1 MKSDPP
7 LTARWRGIATAAL
20 TAALAVA
27 AHGAAGGP
35 TPSGA
40 GAAVVGVMAITL
52 GALATAIPKL
62 ASWPGLLAL
71 LASGQLFGH
80 VLLGSA
86 GHQHSA
92 MMAGHHA
99 AVMTAAHVVAVIAG
113 AALIAAAGRLSAAL
127 SRAVRSAIAPQRVP
141 VGCAPAP
148 AFEGDDQPL
157 QSSLL
162 LAASVSHRGPPVR
175 LAS

>member
-1 MKSDPP
+1 M
-7 LTARWRGIATAAL
+7 ATAAL
-20 TAALAVA
+20 TATLAVA
-27 AHGAAGGP
+27 ARGP
-35 TPSGA
+35 IPSGA
-40 GAAVVGVMAITL
+40 GAAVVGIMAITL
-52 GALATAIPKL
+52 GALATAIPQA
-62 ASWPGLLAL
+62 ASWPGLLVL

-92 MMAGHHA
+92 MPGHHA
-99 AVMTAAHVVAVIAG
+99 AVMTAAHMVAVIVG
-113 AALIAAAGRLSAAL
+113 AALIAAAGRLGAAL
-127 SRAVRSAIAPQRVP
+127 SRAVRAAIAPQRVP

-148 AFEGDDQPL
+148 AFAGGDQPL
-157 QSSLL
+157 HSSLQ

>member
-1 MKSDPP
+1 MKPDPT

-20 TAALAVA
+20 TVALAVA

-52 GALATAIPKL
+52 GALATAIPQA
-62 ASWPGLLAL
+62 ASWPGLLVL

-92 MMAGHHA
+92 MPGHHA
-99 AVMTAAHVVAVIAG
+99 AVMTAAHMVAVIVG
-113 AALIAAAGRLSAAL
+113 AALIAAAGRLGAAL
-127 SRAVRSAIAPQRVP
+127 SRAVRAAIAPQRVP

-148 AFEGDDQPL
+148 AFAGGDQPL
-157 QSSLL
+157 HSSLQ

>member
-1 MKSDPP
+1 M
-7 LTARWRGIATAAL
+7 ATAAL
-20 TAALAVA
+20 TATLAVA
-27 AHGAAGGP
+27 AHAAAGGP

-40 GAAVVGVMAITL
+40 GAAIVGVMAITL
-52 GALATAIPKL
+52 GALATAIPQA

-71 LASGQLFGH
+71 LASGQVFGH

-92 MMAGHHA
+92 TTGHHS
-99 AVMTAAHVVAVIAG
+99 AVMTAAHVVAVIVG
-113 AALIAAAGRLSAAL
+113 AALIAAAGRLGEAL
-127 SRAVRSAIAPQRVP
+127 SRAVRAAIAPSACPSDR
-141 VGCAPAP
+141 APARGIRRRRP
-148 AFEGDDQPL
+148 TASLRL
-157 QSSLL
+157 Q